1 MNIYFSGSIA
11 GGRGKQPVYKELI
24 MFLEEF
30 GNVWTKHVGE
40 LKSKSEKSVNV
51 YARDITWLD
60 NSDVLVA
67 EITVPSIGV
76 GMEIEHAIRMERKI
90 PILCLF
96 DMNSMK
102 PLTRMVIDC
111 PYVTTFGYP
120 DIESAKTVISEFIN
134 SNLKNYNHS
143 FEK

>member
-24 MFLEEF
+24 MFLEKF

-111 PYVTTFGYP
+111 PYVTTFGYS

-134 SNLKNYNHS
+134 SNLKN
-143 FEK
+143 

>member
-111 PYVTTFGYP
+111 PYVTTFGYS

-134 SNLKNYNHS
+134 SNLKN
-143 FEK
+143 

>member
-1 MNIYFSGSIA
+1 MNIYFSGSIT

-111 PYVTTFGYP
+111 PYVTTFGYS

-134 SNLKNYNHS
+134 SNLKN
-143 FEK
+143 